1 MGNVAALGTL
11 PAPSRNNTAG
21 KRGPKRSAIAGRRR
35 AQIRRVSPPPGILG
49 KGAGHS
55 VARSA
60 YFVRLR
66 SQKAAFWQD
75 IAEMYSST
83 AFFQLKAYKMCQ
95 FCQNRLSERT
105 FQRNLARK
113 SPSGYAGVQNNHFLP
128 HFARSLGR
136 GAETFRRMLHLNPFN
151 LHCPLLSH
159 LFRIHFSSLSHLFPM
174 PSIASSYGI
183 FSWIRNS
190 IGMSSGA

>member
-1 MGNVAALGTL
+1 MLYRATL
-11 PAPSRNNTAG
+11 PLIANCTDCTGPSASPRSISACPSHHQPNRSRRDAPSAAHPARKA
-21 KRGPKRSAIAGRRR
+21 
-35 AQIRRVSPPPGILG
+35 VSIEE
-49 KGAGHS
+49 
-55 VARSA
+55 
-60 YFVRLR
+60 
-66 SQKAAFWQD
+66 WQN
-75 IAEMYSST
+75 ERPT
-83 AFFQLKAYKMCQ
+83 AFFRLGAYKIRLY
-95 FCQNRLSERT
+95 CQNRLSERT

-113 SPSGYAGVQNNHFLP
+113 SPSDYAGVQNNHFLP

-159 LFRIHFSSLSHLFPM
+159 LFRIPFSSLSHLFPM
-174 PSIASSYGI
+174 PSITSSYGI

>member
-1 MGNVAALGTL
+1 MSPSLETGNVAALGTL
-11 PAPSRNNTAG
+11 PAPSRNNAAG

-83 AFFQLKAYKMCQ
+83 AFFQLKAYKMYQ

-105 FQRNLARK
+105 FRRYLAILYRLKPAAGRYPHQSKDAAHIGGVFIIHRCQK
-113 SPSGYAGVQNNHFLP
+113 SIDRALSG
-128 HFARSLGR
+128 S
-136 GAETFRRMLHLNPFN
+136 E
-151 LHCPLLSH
+151 C
-159 LFRIHFSSLSHLFPM
+159 
-174 PSIASSYGI
+174 
-183 FSWIRNS
+183 
-190 IGMSSGA
+190 

>member
-1 MGNVAALGTL
+1 MSPSLETGNVAAPGTL
-11 PAPSRNNTAG
+11 PAPSRSNTAG
-21 KRGPKRSAIAGRRR
+21 KRGPKRSAIAGCRR

-95 FCQNRLSERT
+95 FCQNRLSE
-105 FQRNLARK
+105 
-113 SPSGYAGVQNNHFLP
+113 G
-128 HFARSLGR
+128 
-136 GAETFRRMLHLNPFN
+136 TFRRYLARNDRFSCPRVQNTSILPFFTVSN
-151 LHCPLLSH
+151 RQPEDSCTKAKTP
-159 LFRIHFSSLSHLFPM
+159 PT
-174 PSIASSYGI
+174 
-183 FSWIRNS
+183 
-190 IGMSSGA
+190 

>member
-1 MGNVAALGTL
+1 MSPSLETGNVAALGTL
-11 PAPSRNNTAG
+11 PAPSRNNAAG

-75 IAEMYSST
+75 IAEMHSST
-83 AFFQLKAYKMCQ
+83 AFFQLKAYKMYQ

-105 FQRNLARK
+105 FRRYLARNDRF
-113 SPSGYAGVQNNHFLP
+113 SCPRVQNTSILP
-128 HFARSLGR
+128 FFTVSNRQPEDTRTKAK
-136 GAETFRRMLHLNPFN
+136 TP
-151 LHCPLLSH
+151 P
-159 LFRIHFSSLSHLFPM
+159 I
-174 PSIASSYGI
+174 
-183 FSWIRNS
+183 
-190 IGMSSGA
+190 